1 MSAVSAPLSPARSRA
16 FRVKRRVKE
25 NADTVTL
32 ELRPEPGEEGD
43 GFLPG
48 QFHMLWT
55 FGAGEVPISIS
66 GDPANPGTIVHTT
79 RAVGAAT
86 RRITSLQPGDPIG
99 VRGPFGTAW
108 PVGHAAGLD
117 LVLVAGGIGL
127 APLRPALLAALAA
140 REKFGR
146 ICLLYGARRPEEL
159 LYRSELK
166 RWRSDFDL
174 EVGVTVDRA
183 TPEWRGNVGVVT
195 SLIARAGFDPHH
207 AAAFVCGPEIMMRFA
222 VRDLERRGVPADR
235 IWVSLER
242 NMKCGVGLCGHCQ
255 LGPLFV
261 CRDGPVF
268 RWDRVRDLLRHEE
281 L

>member
-1 MSAVSAPLSPARSRA
+1 MSALPDPMRPRA

-32 ELRPEPGEEGD
+32 ELRPEPGEGGD

-48 QFHMLWT
+48 QFNMLWVA
-55 FGAGEVPISIS
+55 GAGEVPISIS
-66 GDPANPGTIVHTT
+66 GDPTRPGTLVHTT

-86 RRITSLQPGDPIG
+86 RRVTALQPGDPIG

-108 PVGHAAGLD
+108 PVAHAAGLD

-127 APLRPALLAALAA
+127 APLRPALMAALAD
-140 REKFGR
+140 RERYGR
-146 ICLLYGARRPEEL
+146 IALLYGARRPEEL
-159 LYRSELK
+159 LFRTELRS
-166 RWRSDFDL
+166 WRAGFDL
-174 EVGVTVDRA
+174 EVGITVDRA

-195 SLIARAGFDPHH
+195 SLIPRAGFDPHH

-222 VRDLERRGVPADR
+222 VRDLEKRGVPSER

-255 LGPLFV
+255 MGPLFV

-268 RWDRVRDLLRHEE
+268 RWDQVRDLLARPEV
-281 L
+281 